1 MHTGRKASKQIMNNS
16 LDSLEPVVWKCR
28 YKAKGE
34 GTEVGYWGRK
44 RKCRQE
50 GQQRKKKCER
60 EEEDGRKDW
69 SFSSG
74 DTG

>member
-1 MHTGRKASKQIMNNS
+1 MHQKASKQIMNNP
-16 LDSLEPVVWKCR
+16 LDSLERVVRKCR

-44 RKCRQE
+44 RKCGQE
-50 GQQRKKKCER
+50 RQQRKKKCEG
-60 EEEDGRKDW
+60 EEDGRKDW